1 MDKLIIEATP
11 SMRDD
16 VMVVKLDG
24 EAAWMIGKLSFE
36 SGVSKKRIISEMV
49 KFCFPRT
56 EIRKVSVGFR
66 DMEE

>member
-24 EAAWMIGKLSFE
+24 EAAWMLGKLSFE
-36 SGVSKKRIISEMV
+36 SGVNKKKIISEMV
-49 KFCFPRT
+49 KFCYPRT
-56 EIRKVSVGFR
+56 EIHRVSVGFK